1 MQIKKLRY
9 KLQDD
14 YHREY
19 EDALVSIRED
29 INIKQG
35 TAMAE
40 DIADEIR
47 TWFKEYKTRTGKFPE
62 FPSED
67 SGGSRHLLSRQG
79 ISFSKS

>member
-1 MQIKKLRY
+1 
-9 KLQDD
+9 
-14 YHREY
+14 
-19 EDALVSIRED
+19 
-29 INIKQG
+29 
-35 TAMAE
+35 MAE

-79 ISFSKS
+79 IIYLNILR